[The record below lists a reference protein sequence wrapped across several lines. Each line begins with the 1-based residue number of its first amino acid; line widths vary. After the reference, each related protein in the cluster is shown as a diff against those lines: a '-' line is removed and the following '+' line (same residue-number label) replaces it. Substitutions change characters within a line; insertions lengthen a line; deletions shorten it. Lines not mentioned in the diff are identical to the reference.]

1 MPTHKLWI
9 EHTERAAWQSVQA
22 LREKL
27 AEAERHAER
36 MAPPIEGWRELFA
49 ALDAARESHAL
60 AGATYADLIA
70 AVLERLTRAEA
81 ERRVLEARLAGEPLR
96 PVLTPE
102 PLPRRRH
109 STGGLVGSDD
119 DELAAGRPNRSERQF
134 FREIRQRDREL
145 AKERPRPDPELELGD
160 IERRLADLPELD
172 PAEIMDIAAD
182 LAALALH
189 LQPAHDDLDDD

>member
-36 MAPPIEGWRELFA
+36 MAPPVEGWRELFA
-49 ALDAARESHAL
+49 VLDAARESHAL
-60 AGATYADLIA
+60 TGATYADLIA
-70 AVLERLTRAEA
+70 AALERLTRAET
-81 ERRVLEARLAGEPLR
+81 ERRALEARLAGEPPR
-96 PVLTPE
+96 PILEPE
-102 PLPRRRH
+102 PLPRRRQ
-109 STGGLVGSDD
+109 GVRGVVANDD
-119 DELAAGRPNRSERQF
+119 DELAAERPNRSERQF
-134 FREIRQRDREL
+134 FLEIHERDRAL
-145 AKERPRPDPELELGD
+145 AKERPRPDPELALGD

-172 PAEIMDIAAD
+172 PAEIIDIAAD

-189 LQPAHDDLDDD
+189 LQPAHDLDDD

>member
-27 AEAERHAER
+27 AEAERQRRAHG
-36 MAPPIEGWRELFA
+36 APRRGLA
-49 ALDAARESHAL
+49 GALRRARRCARESRAL
-60 AGATYADLIA
+60 GRDVCRPHRCGARAPDARRSRA
-70 AVLERLTRAEA
+70 AC
-81 ERRVLEARLAGEPLR
+81 ARGASCWGSRSAPSPE
-96 PVLTPE
+96 PE
-102 PLPRRRH
+102 PLPRRLQR
-109 STGGLVGSDD
+109 TGGVVANDD
-119 DELAAGRPNRSERQF
+119 EELAAGRPNRSERQF

-145 AKERPRPDPELELGD
+145 GKERPRPDPELELGD
-160 IERRLADLPELD
+160 IERRLADLPEVD

-189 LQPAHDDLDDD
+189 LRPARDLDDD

>member
-36 MAPPIEGWRELFA
+36 MAPPVEGWRELFA

-70 AVLERLTRAEA
+70 SALERLTRAEA
-81 ERRVLEARLAGEPLR
+81 ERRALEARLAGEPPR
-96 PVLTPE
+96 PFPEPE
-102 PLPRRRH
+102 PLPRRRQR
-109 STGGLVGSDD
+109 TAGLVAIDD
-119 DELAAGRPNRSERQF
+119 DELASARPNRSERQF
-134 FREIRQRDREL
+134 FREIRERDREL
-145 AKERPRPDPELELGD
+145 GKERPRPDPELELGD

-189 LQPAHDDLDDD
+189 LQPVQDLDDD